1 MLHLLTLV
9 IVLASFRLGWWQWD
23 RFQSIDGRGL
33 NLGYTV
39 LWPFIGVFTAY
50 VWWRLLRMEAERAD
64 PASPQLPVVLEDG
77 GERADEA
84 EGTAPSPRVS
94 ARAAAAEAQLARL
107 RSGSEPRTHENDRPA
122 QDHEA
127 GLTEYNEYLAALR
140 RADERPGSP
149 AQMEAT

>member
-39 LWPFIGVFTAY
+39 LWPFIGLFTAY
-50 VWWRLLRMEAERAD
+50 AWWRLLRMEAERAD
-64 PASPQLPVVLEDG
+64 PAQAPLQAVLEDDG
-77 GERADEA
+77 DQV
-84 EGTAPSPRVS
+84 TAAAAPATARPVS

-107 RSGSEPRTHENDRPA
+107 RSGSEPRAPENDQPA
-122 QDHEA
+122 QDRDS
-127 GLTEYNEYLAALR
+127 GLAEYNEYLAALR
-140 RADERPGSP
+140 RADERPDSP